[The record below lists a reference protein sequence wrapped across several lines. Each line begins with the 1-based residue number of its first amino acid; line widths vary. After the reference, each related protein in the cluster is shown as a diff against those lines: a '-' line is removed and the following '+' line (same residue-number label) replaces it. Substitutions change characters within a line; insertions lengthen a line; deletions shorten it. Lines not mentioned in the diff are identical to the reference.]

1 MATLYIIGTPIGN
14 LKDITLRALETL
26 KEVDVIACEDT
37 RHSLRLLNSFE
48 IKKKLIS
55 CRSHNEAKGAS
66 QVVRYL
72 EDDMDVAYVS
82 DAGTPGLSDPGAVVV
97 RTVRAA
103 GFPVVPIP
111 GPSALASL
119 QSVSSFGDK
128 TVTFDGFLSPKPGRR
143 KRRVGELLDR
153 AESFVLY
160 ESPFR
165 IVKLLQ
171 DIADLDSEREVL
183 VGREMT
189 KVYEEFLEGTAQEVI
204 EVLNSRPKVQ
214 GEFSVLVRGR
224 KKS

>member
-1 MATLYIIGTPIGN
+1 M
-14 LKDITLRALETL
+14 
-26 KEVDVIACEDT
+26 
-37 RHSLRLLNSFE
+37 LNSFE

-55 CRSHNEAKGAS
+55 CRSQNEAKGAANVIS
-66 QVVRYL
+66 FL
-72 EDDMDVAYVS
+72 EDDKDVAYVS

-97 RTVRAA
+97 RAVRAA

-111 GPSALASL
+111 GPSAFASL

-143 KRRVGELLDR
+143 KRRVEELLKR
-153 AESFVLY
+153 EEGFVLY

-165 IVKLLQ
+165 IVKLLT

-204 EVLNSRPKVQ
+204 DVLISRPKVQ

-224 KKS
+224 KKG